1 MILFLLVKLGISHQ
15 RVKLNLTVTSSTM
28 SRGEMFQEF
37 EEKRRKEGFFPQVY
51 KGVCAAMGEENI
63 DKLVS
68 N

>member
-1 MILFLLVKLGISHQ
+1 
-15 RVKLNLTVTSSTM
+15 M

-63 DKLVS
+63 DKLVNKLTS
-68 N
+68 NLFGVYAFLFAGDLAR